1 MQFLQ
6 QPVKKI
12 YSRVPWWLL
21 SILSGRKKKTGKGA
35 ENKNGE

>member
-21 SILSGRKKKTGKGA
+21 SILSGRKKTGKGA